1 MTPRSVFIL
10 WLGLSCLAFSLWPVE
25 GSANEKKV
33 YTLEAAIQEAMAN
46 NKSLQAVLQRRNQAN
61 FVQKQA
67 RAGFL
72 PRLSMT
78 YGFSRLD
85 EPIKFRSTI
94 TPGGNIEVS
103 SRDNYEWR
111 GSFVQPLFTGFELIS
126 AYKLAELG
134 INASDL
140 EIQIAKLDLA
150 LRVKEAYFGIL
161 IADREVEVTQSA
173 VEAFENQVKVSQ
185 SFYDVGV
192 VPINDVLRSEVELA
206 NAKQDLLVAQN
217 SAQVA
222 RSTLNTVL
230 ARPVNA
236 PVDAARIDF
245 KVVERDDFEEYV
257 RQALANRPE
266 IHLVDNRIQQVDQE
280 IRLTESEYYPDVVF
294 TGDYIKE
301 GDDWRVQGG
310 PFQEANRWQLG
321 VVATW
326 YFFEGG
332 KTRYTVKEKESLQ
345 QELFQTRQ
353 ALEYDV
359 RLQLKEAVLALIAT
373 EENIPTQKKA
383 VEQGEENLRV
393 NEERYKAQV
402 TTINEV
408 LVANSLLARAR
419 SNYYQTIYRHV
430 LAKARLDRALGT
442 Y

>member
-1 MTPRSVFIL
+1 L
-10 WLGLSCLAFSLWPVE
+10 
-25 GSANEKKV
+25 
-33 YTLEAAIQEAMAN
+33 YTLNEAIEEAMDN
-46 NKSLQAVLQRRNQAN
+46 NKSLQAARERRNQAL

-72 PRLSMT
+72 PKLSMS

-94 TPGGNIEVS
+94 SPGGRIEVS

-111 GSFVQPLFTGFELIS
+111 GSVTQPLFTGFELIS
-126 AYKLAELG
+126 AYKLSELG
-134 INASDL
+134 MDASGM
-140 EIQIAKLDLA
+140 EIEVAKLDLA
-150 LRVKEAYFGIL
+150 LQVKEAYFGIL
-161 IADREVEVTQSA
+161 IADREVEVARAS

-206 NAKQDLLVAQN
+206 NAKQDLLLAKNQ
-217 SAQVA
+217 AKVA

-230 ARPVNA
+230 SRPVNA

-245 KVVERDDFEEYV
+245 KVVKRDDFEEYV

-266 IHLVDNRIQQVDQE
+266 IQLVDNRIQQVDQE
-280 IRLTESEYYPDVVF
+280 IRLTESQYYPDVVF
-294 TGDYIKE
+294 TYDYIKE

-326 YFFEGG
+326 DFFEGG

-345 QELFQTRQ
+345 QELFETRL
-353 ALEYDV
+353 ALEDDI
-359 RLQLKEAVLALIAT
+359 RLQVKRAVLSLIAT
-373 EENIPTQKKA
+373 EENIPTTKKA

-419 SNYYQTIYRHV
+419 SNYYQTMYNHV

>member
-1 MTPRSVFIL
+1 MQRSIFVL
-10 WLGLSCLAFSLWPVE
+10 WLGLFCLIVSFYVAQGHAGE
-25 GSANEKKV
+25 ADV
-33 YTLEAAIQEAMAN
+33 YTLDEAIEEAMTN
-46 NKSLQAVLQRRNQAN
+46 NNSLQAVMEQRNQALFERN
-61 FVQKQA
+61 QA
-67 RAGFL
+67 RAEFL
-72 PRLSMT
+72 PKLRMS
-78 YGFSRLD
+78 YGVTRLD

-94 TPGGNIEVS
+94 SPGGRIEVS

-111 GSFVQPLFTGFELIS
+111 GRVTQPLFTGFGLIS
-126 AYKLAELG
+126 AYKLTELG
-134 INASDL
+134 IDSSDL
-140 EIQIAKLDLA
+140 EIQVAKLDLA
-150 LRVKEAYFGIL
+150 LQVKEAYFGIL
-161 IADREVEVTQSA
+161 IADREVNVAKAS

-217 SAQVA
+217 AAQVA
-222 RSTLNTVL
+222 RSRLNTVL
-230 ARPVNA
+230 ARPVNSPVNAA
-236 PVDAARIDF
+236 PIQFEVTQ
-245 KVVERDDFEEYV
+245 RDDFEVYV

-266 IHLVDNRIQQVDQE
+266 VQLVDNRIQQVDQE
-280 IRLTESEYYPDVVF
+280 IRLTESEYYPEVAL
-294 TGDYIKE
+294 TYDYIKE

-310 PFQEANRWQLG
+310 QFQEANRWQ
-321 VVATW
+321 VSIVATW
-326 YFFEGG
+326 LFFEWG
-332 KTRYTVKEKESLQ
+332 KTRYAVKQQESLQ
-345 QELFQTRQ
+345 QELFQTRM
-353 ALEYDV
+353 ALEKDI

-373 EENIPTQKKA
+373 EENIPVQKKA

-419 SNYYQTIYRHV
+419 SNFFQTIYNHV